1 MARKARKK
9 APKAQSR
16 LIGYVRVSTEEQARE
31 GVSLASQR
39 ARLKAYA
46 MAHDA
51 KLVGIEA
58 DEGISGSKAPS
69 KRPGLSSALA
79 RLDSGEADGLL
90 VLKLDR
96 LSRSTRDIL
105 NLVDATRDN
114 GWRLVSVNEHLD
126 TESAAGRLVLTVL
139 AALSEME
146 REQIGE
152 RVTDAMAHIAR
163 EGRGRSRFIPFGYR
177 TAGGKTMLSKGDTRP
192 LVKHPEEQKQLRT
205 LLRHRSQGLGARRLA
220 ALLNKKHK
228 GNPRTGR
235 VWNPSAV
242 QSLLRNHEIRQEA
255 FAA

>member
-1 MARKARKK
+1 V
-9 APKAQSR
+9 SR
-16 LIGYVRVSTEEQARE
+16 WVRLGSPIHRRDRRQGDSGPSCPSGIPSRRGRVSTEEQARE

-46 MAHDA
+46 TAHDA

-79 RLDSGEADGLL
+79 CLDSGEADGLL

-177 TAGGKTMLSKGDTRP
+177 TAGGGTATRP
-192 LVKHPEEQKQLRT
+192 LP
-205 LLRHRSQGLGARRLA
+205 
-220 ALLNKKHK
+220 
-228 GNPRTGR
+228 
-235 VWNPSAV
+235 
-242 QSLLRNHEIRQEA
+242 
-255 FAA
+255 